1 MENKSHALIAGLFTI
16 LLLAAAIAI
25 GLWLNRERE
34 ETVPYEIATKLPIPG
49 LSPQASVN
57 YRGLEVGRVTE
68 IAFDP
73 QVPGQILIHLKVR
86 PDTPITRSTWAML
99 GYQGVTGIAFVV
111 LDDDGSEPVR
121 VASTAANPA
130 RITLRPSLL
139 NRLESRGLEI
149 LSQVEE
155 VTRRVNSL
163 LNEENQQ
170 AMLKTF
176 SNISSAAEQFERIPR
191 QMQPT
196 LQRLPAL
203 TSQTERMVH
212 SIDQL
217 SRDLSAMSANLQGKD
232 GALARVGRSADE
244 ITALASR
251 FENDLVPLTTDI
263 RSTLRLFNRT
273 LEGINERP
281 QSVLFGARPAEP
293 GPGEA
298 GFVAP
303 MPEPPFKRE

>member
-1 MENKSHALIAGLFTI
+1 MENKSHALVAGLFTI
-16 LLLAAAIAI
+16 LLLVAAIAV
-25 GLWLNRERE
+25 GLWLNRDRE
-34 ETVPYEIATKLPIPG
+34 ESVPYEIATKLPIPG
-49 LSPQASVN
+49 LNPQAGVN
-57 YRGLEVGRVTE
+57 FRGLDVGRVTD

-73 QVPGQILIHLKVR
+73 QVPGQILIRLKVR

-111 LDDDGSEPVR
+111 LDDDGREPVR
-121 VASTAANPA
+121 VTSTPDKPA
-130 RITLRPSLL
+130 RIELRPSLL

-163 LNEENQQ
+163 LNEQNQQ

-176 SNISSAAEQFERIPR
+176 ANISSAAEQFERIPR

-203 TSQTERMVH
+203 TNEAEQTLH
-212 SIDQL
+212 SINRL
-217 SRDLSAMSANLQGKD
+217 SRDLSAMTANLQGKE
-232 GALARVGRSADE
+232 GALTRVGRSADE
-244 ITALASR
+244 ITAVAAR
-251 FENDLVPLTTDI
+251 FENDLVPLSTDI

-273 LEGINERP
+273 LEGLNDRP

-293 GPGEA
+293 GPGEP
-298 GFVAP
+298 GYNAP
-303 MPEPPFKRE
+303 GP

>member
-1 MENKSHALIAGLFTI
+1 MENKSHALVAGLFTI
-16 LLLAAAIAI
+16 LLLVAAIAI
-25 GLWLNRERE
+25 GLWLNRDRE
-34 ETVPYEIATKLPIPG
+34 ESVPYEIATKLPIPG
-49 LSPQASVN
+49 LNPQAGVN
-57 YRGLEVGRVTE
+57 FRGLDVGRVTD

-73 QVPGQILIHLKVR
+73 QVPGQILIRLKVR

-111 LDDDGSEPVR
+111 LDDDGREPVR
-121 VASTAANPA
+121 VASTPGKPA
-130 RITLRPSLL
+130 RIELRPSLL

-155 VTRRVNSL
+155 VTRRVNNL
-163 LNEENQQ
+163 LNEQNQQ

-176 SNISSAAEQFERIPR
+176 ANISSAAEQFERIPR

-203 TSQTERMVH
+203 TSEAERTLH
-212 SIDQL
+212 SINKL
-217 SRDLSAMSANLQGKD
+217 SQDLSAMTANLQGKE
-232 GALARVGRSADE
+232 GALTRVGRSADE
-244 ITALASR
+244 ITAVAAR
-251 FENDLVPLTTDI
+251 FENDLVPLSTDI

-273 LEGINERP
+273 LEGLNDRP

-298 GFVAP
+298 GYMAP
-303 MPEPPFKRE
+303 AP